1 MKNILF
7 NVIPVRFEA
16 FKNSFYYPTWTRIDW
31 LLEKL
36 DDVYSCPYISLVRV
50 TVLLYF
56 ILLAQ
61 KNSHPH

>member
-1 MKNILF
+1 MKILF
-7 NVIPVRFEA
+7 YVMLVKYET
-16 FKNSFYYPTWTRIDW
+16 FKSSFYYPTWTRIDW

-56 ILLAQ
+56 MFLAQ